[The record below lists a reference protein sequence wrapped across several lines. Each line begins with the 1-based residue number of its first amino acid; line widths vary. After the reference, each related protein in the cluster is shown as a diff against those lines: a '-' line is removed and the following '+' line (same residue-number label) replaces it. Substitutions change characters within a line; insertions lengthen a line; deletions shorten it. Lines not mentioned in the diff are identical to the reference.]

1 MPIAHARIEC
11 DSLPPDFR
19 PSSSFRA
26 RAGSRRTASMLRLK
40 KKASK
45 RVKSKRVK
53 IALAVLVGIAVKKIA
68 PEEEY
73 RPM

>member
-1 MPIAHARIEC
+1 
-11 DSLPPDFR
+11 
-19 PSSSFRA
+19 
-26 RAGSRRTASMLRLK
+26 MLRLK
-40 KKASK
+40 KKASKRVKSK